1 MIAEPWF
8 SKKGFGIWW
17 SMPASVGL
25 TLVWL
30 TAIASAGPVSVY
42 FGTSGSA
49 TKGIYRSTF
58 DGTTG
63 KLEPATLV
71 AEIGAP
77 GFLAFH
83 PNGSV
88 LYAVGKVEGIDVVA
102 AYQLDSKGDLTLLN
116 TAAIGDGAGTHVS
129 VHPSGRFLLTAQYGG
144 GSVGLFPLDSSGRVS
159 MPKLYRHHG
168 GSLVVPSRQEK
179 PHPHWSGFSPS
190 GKFALIPDLGLDAI
204 VVYRIDT
211 ENPNLVE
218 HGRIP
223 APPGSGPRHM
233 RFSADGRFI
242 YLLNELSL
250 TVSVFAWDPEN
261 GTGRPV
267 SSVEALSQEAKAKE
281 VTNSAAEIL
290 VHANGRF
297 VYSSNRGHDSVTVYR
312 AEPQTGE
319 LTVVETE
326 PIRGAIPRNINLDPT
341 GRWLLAAGA
350 DSNTVAVFGIDPASG
365 ELKFQ
370 PKGVIQVPGPIC
382 ILFGRASGSD

>member
-1 MIAEPWF
+1 MIRRPSAW
-8 SKKGFGIWW
+8 SKGFCFRR
-17 SMPASVGL
+17 SRPALLGFILAWV
-25 TLVWL
+25 
-30 TAIASAGPVSVY
+30 TASASAGPVHVY

-58 DGTTG
+58 DSTTG

-71 AEIGAP
+71 AEIGVP
-77 GFLAFH
+77 GFLAIH
-83 PNGSV
+83 PNSSV
-88 LYAVGKVEGIDVVA
+88 LYAVGKVAGIDVVA
-102 AYQLDSKGDLTLLN
+102 AYQLDSKGDLTLLDKE
-116 TAAIGDGAGTHVS
+116 AIGDGPGTHVS

-144 GSVGLFPLDSSGRVS
+144 GSVALFPLDSTGRLDA
-159 MPKLYRHHG
+159 PKLYRHHG

-179 PHPHWSGFSPS
+179 PHPHWCGFAPC
-190 GKFALIPDLGLDAI
+190 GKFALIPDLGLDAV
-204 VVYRIDT
+204 VVYRIDP
-211 ENPNLVE
+211 EIPSLVE
-218 HGRIP
+218 HGRII

-250 TVSVFAWDPEN
+250 TVSVFAWDPEG
-261 GTGRPV
+261 GTGTLV
-267 SSVEALSQEAKAKE
+267 SSTDALSLEVKAKE

-290 VHANGRF
+290 VHPNGRF

-312 AEPQTGE
+312 ADPKTGE
-319 LTVVETE
+319 LTAIEVE

-341 GRWLLAAGA
+341 GGWLLAAGA
-350 DSNTVAVFGIDPASG
+350 DSNTVAVFGIDAVSG

-382 ILFGRASGSD
+382 ILFGREAGGK